1 MTTKEWCERLGAY
14 DVRENAHEDFWTF
27 CPCHSDQSPRM
38 HVYRAIN
45 GGIVMKCF
53 VCAAGG
59 EDVCRALG
67 LSVRELEGAPMV
79 SRRRRRRVD
88 QTIYGAQ
95 EPLFCLACG
104 KEMHIREQQDRFA
117 GGYIAEAECVEP
129 GCELWMTRGVYAKT
143 KEAARAL
150 LIRRARESWQRMT
163 DKVICA
169 KSASADAFAGEYG
182 RRAARD

>member
-38 HVYRAIN
+38 HVYRAIS

-53 VCAAGG
+53 ACAAGG

-79 SRRRRRRVD
+79 TRRRRRRED

-104 KEMHIREQQDRFA
+104 KEMHISEQPDLLA
-117 GGYIAEAECVEP
+117 GGYIVQGECTEA
-129 GCELWMTRGVYAKT
+129 GCGLWMTRKVYAKT
-143 KEAARAL
+143 KQEAHALLRQAAR
-150 LIRRARESWQRMT
+150 
-163 DKVICA
+163 
-169 KSASADAFAGEYG
+169 
-182 RRAARD
+182 